1 MFFTDKRPDRAKP
14 ITILVTVCFN
24 LILIGLGNKIF
35 YTHFLRYFISKV
47 TKLISSLNVLWLQ
60 VIDLMCG
67 ISTRWCSVVLWFL
80 WLYWNLWW
88 TNTSMKNWLQNDVAI
103 AQWTLNTFS
112 DNVHEWIKWKCAS
125 SCVKKITICGF
136 FQSFCNLWH
145 VQGQNVRIKDFAQF
159 TELQRK
165 CFLLQAN

>member
-1 MFFTDKRPDRAKP
+1 MIFF
-14 ITILVTVCFN
+14 F
-24 LILIGLGNKIF
+24 KI
-35 YTHFLRYFISKV
+35 
-47 TKLISSLNVLWLQ
+47 LWLQ

-103 AQWTLNTFS
+103 VQWTLNTFS

-125 SCVKKITICGF
+125 SCIKKNYYLRILPVLLQFMTCARTKCPDQRFCSVYWVTEEMLSSPSKLRF
-136 FQSFCNLWH
+136 FQF
-145 VQGQNVRIKDFAQF
+145 
-159 TELQRK
+159 K
-165 CFLLQAN
+165 CFQQFFFKFSKTVFKSLPNARRAN